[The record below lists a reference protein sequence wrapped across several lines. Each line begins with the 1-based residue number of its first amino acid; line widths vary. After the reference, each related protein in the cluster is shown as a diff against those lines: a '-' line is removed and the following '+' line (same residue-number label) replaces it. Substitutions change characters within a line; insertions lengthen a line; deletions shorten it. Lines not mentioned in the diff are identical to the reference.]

1 MKKPTMLPAVALHQ
15 HTLLTVTGRRPGGST
30 KQEINSDVWYAK
42 HVPRA
47 TLGPPSFYSASAL
60 SRDFEGVV
68 HASFMALCVGV
79 LFPPGHWKVSRL
91 LSGQSCYSTMGKCLH
106 VVTLSYSKRTFPR
119 KTLPSGPKWRVQP
132 QQCFLG
138 CWEPT
143 LYFQLSFQFPCFKRR
158 NIFIPTA
165 CQVG

>member
-68 HASFMALCVGV
+68 HASCMALCVGV

-106 VVTLSYSKRTFPR
+106 VVTLSYSKQTFPR
-119 KTLPSGPKWRVQP
+119 KTLPSGPKWRCNHSNAVWAAESP
-132 QQCFLG
+132 PCISSWAFSSLVLREEIFLS
-138 CWEPT
+138 
-143 LYFQLSFQFPCFKRR
+143 LQLVK
-158 NIFIPTA
+158 
-165 CQVG
+165 